1 MFLSAFIRFG
11 NTAKLERFFDDVK
24 RFSSVMFTFSTLTF
38 ERFFGSCNPLI
49 YNGFVTCCLLWRS
62 VCAFL
67 FFGARKALGKRSE
80 GARCLCA
87 FCAQGSEV
95 FQLVDEAVYQ
105 FIHTVPVFLE
115 ISGGHSFIVIRRIS
129 LDIVLT

>member
-1 MFLSAFIRFG
+1 ML
-11 NTAKLERFFDDVK
+11 
-24 RFSSVMFTFSTLTF
+24 TFSTLTF
-38 ERFFGSCNPLI
+38 ERFFWGCNPLI
-49 YNGFVTCCLLWRS
+49 YNGFVNCYLLWRS

-67 FFGARKALGKRSE
+67 FFGARWTLGKRSE

-129 LDIVLT
+129 LPDFITFLRHHIAHNDNQRVT